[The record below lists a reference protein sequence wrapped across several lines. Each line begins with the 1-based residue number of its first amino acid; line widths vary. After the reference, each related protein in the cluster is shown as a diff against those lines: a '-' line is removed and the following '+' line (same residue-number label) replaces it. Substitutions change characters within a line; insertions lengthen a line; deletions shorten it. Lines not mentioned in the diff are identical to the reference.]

1 MEQLFDFKL
10 FVDELRNNSEK
21 REIIEKYEEKVESL
35 YGIED
40 VRDTLFY
47 KEYLSQ
53 YNLPKDLNFVLRVP
67 EELYY
72 DYDWDLLLR
81 LTLASF
87 SSSYTLS
94 LTEQWK
100 QMPVYEIEIMLQIT
114 VKNGSEEATKKLDE
128 LWSFQILR
136 LFEIYLEEQM
146 NLATIKKEEEEEEYE
161 AIESE
166 RRAYLKNFNKQIN
179 AINKEIDAKVDDYK
193 MNLLLE
199 DFV

>member
-35 YGIED
+35 NGIED

-53 YNLPKDLNFVLRVP
+53 YNMHKDLNFVLKVP
-67 EELYY
+67 EELYH

-87 SSSYTLS
+87 SSSYSLS

-100 QMPVYEIEIMLQIT
+100 QMPVYEIEIMLQII
-114 VKNGSEEATKKLDE
+114 VEDGPEKVTKKLDE
-128 LWSFQILR
+128 LWSSQILR
-136 LFEIYLEEQM
+136 LFEIYVEEQM
-146 NLATIKKEEEEEEYE
+146 NLAILKEEDEDFE

-166 RRAYLKNFNKQIN
+166 RQVYMKNFNGQIN
-179 AINKEIDAKVDDYK
+179 DIVNDYK
-193 MNLLLE
+193 MSLLLE

>member
-1 MEQLFDFKL
+1 MEQIFDFKL
-10 FVDELRNNSEK
+10 FVEELRNDSEK
-21 REIIEKYEEKVESL
+21 REIIEKYEENVEPL
-35 YGIED
+35 HGIED

-53 YNLPKDLNFVLRVP
+53 YNLPEDSDFVLRVP
-67 EELYY
+67 EELSH

-81 LTLASF
+81 LALASF
-87 SSSYTLS
+87 SSSYSLI

-128 LWSFQILR
+128 LWSSQILR
-136 LFEIYLEEQM
+136 LFEIYIEEQM
-146 NLATIKKEEEEEEYE
+146 NLAIIKKEEEDGCKT
-161 AIESE
+161 IESE
-166 RRAYLKNFNKQIN
+166 RQVYMKKFNEQINPINKQIN
-179 AINKEIDAKVDDYK
+179 AIVNDYK